1 MIPIKRQRKEKQKK
15 KKIIKCLFNKPIQS
29 NSFREKFK
37 HQLSMVVSSENKNA
51 NSTKN
56 EKDQEKS
63 LLFSDFFYKWNNKN
77 NKNESINI
85 NSINNSQYSYLNYDE
100 NEIFYS
106 DYSDFIKEK
115 TTYLLRDKI
124 ENLQKKLEIN
134 FVDSRK
140 KKIKLQLIS
149 MKLIFEPFNKDRE
162 KNYKKD

>member
-29 NSFREKFK
+29 NSFREKFR

-85 NSINNSQYSYLNYDE
+85 NS
-100 NEIFYS
+100 
-106 DYSDFIKEK
+106 
-115 TTYLLRDKI
+115 
-124 ENLQKKLEIN
+124 
-134 FVDSRK
+134 
-140 KKIKLQLIS
+140 LIIAS
-149 MKLIFEPFNKDRE
+149 IHI
-162 KNYKKD
+162 